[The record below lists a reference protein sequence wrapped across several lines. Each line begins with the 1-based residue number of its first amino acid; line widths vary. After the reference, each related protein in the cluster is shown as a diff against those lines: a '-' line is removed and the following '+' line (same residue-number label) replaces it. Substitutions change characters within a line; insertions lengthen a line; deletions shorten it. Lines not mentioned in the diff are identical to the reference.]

1 MIYIGKNNR
10 EVKWKYTKKKM
21 KKMWLLYV
29 MLIAPVALTI
39 LFKYGSM
46 YGILLAFKRYRISD
60 GIMGSAW
67 NNFEHFKNLFTSY
80 NFKRVFF
87 NTLIISIQ
95 KLIFVFPAP
104 IIFALLINELIN
116 LRFKKIIQTISYL
129 PHFISWV
136 VLGGI
141 VTELLS
147 PQRGAINFI
156 ISSLG
161 GEPIYFL
168 TSKTLFRPILIITN
182 IWQSMGWGAVIYIA
196 SLSSVDPML
205 YEAAELDGA
214 SRLQKAW
221 YISIPS
227 ITPVIIV
234 MFILRLGKIMEMDF
248 DQIYNLYNPA
258 VYSVGDV
265 IDTYAYRVGLID
277 KRYDFITAVGLFKN
291 VIGVILVVG
300 SNKII
305 KKFSE
310 YGIW

>member
-1 MIYIGKNNR
+1 M
-10 EVKWKYTKKKM
+10 
-21 KKMWLLYV
+21 
-29 MLIAPVALTI
+29 
-39 LFKYGSM
+39 
-46 YGILLAFKRYRISD
+46 
-60 GIMGSAW
+60 
-67 NNFEHFKNLFTSY
+67 NL
-80 NFKRVFF
+80 V
-87 NTLIISIQ
+87 
-95 KLIFVFPAP
+95 
-104 IIFALLINELIN
+104 N

-147 PQRGAINFI
+147 PQRGAINFLI
-156 ISSLG
+156 TSLG

-168 TSKTLFRPILIITN
+168 TSKTLFRPILVITN

-196 SLSSVDPML
+196 SLSSVDPMM

-248 DQIYNLYNPA
+248 DQIYNLYNPCCLL
-258 VYSVGDV
+258 GRRCD
-265 IDTYAYRVGLID
+265 
-277 KRYDFITAVGLFKN
+277 
-291 VIGVILVVG
+291 
-300 SNKII
+300 
-305 KKFSE
+305 
-310 YGIW
+310 